1 MELDRLD
8 IEILRSL
15 QADARL
21 SYRDLSKRLGVSVPT
36 VSAHV
41 HTLEQLGILRGY
53 HADIDPGRLQES
65 TVVLVVRCTPPA
77 TAEVAEALAAIPE
90 MRGVQRARGPRVL
103 AVAVVREGQDIDS
116 LLDRI
121 SRVANVVDYEH
132 YVVTSVAKYE
142 PLAIVTEGLS
152 TTLICFQCK
161 GPIHGEPIKL
171 RMDGRDHYL
180 CCNSCERLYLEKYT
194 KLKAAAGRR

>member
-1 MELDRLD
+1 MELDRVD
-8 IEILRSL
+8 IEILRLL
-15 QADARL
+15 QANARL
-21 SYRDLSKRLGVSVPT
+21 SFRDLAKKLGVSVPT
-36 VSAHV
+36 ISAHV
-41 HTLEQLGILRGY
+41 NTLEQLGIVRGY
-53 HADIDPGRLQES
+53 RADIDPERLQES

-77 TAEVAEALAAIPE
+77 AAEVAKALAAIPE
-90 MRGVQRARGPRVL
+90 MRQVLRARGPRVVAL
-103 AVAVVREGQDIDS
+103 AAVPRGEEIDP

-121 SRVANVVDYEH
+121 SQIPNVVDYEH
-132 YVVTSVAKYE
+132 FVVTSVAKDE

-171 RMDGRDHYL
+171 RMDERDHYL
-180 CCNSCERLYLEKYT
+180 CCNSCERLYLEKYA